1 VSVAGDPLD
10 VDVLTLLDQ
19 ALSVVDQLDGVEGA
33 RAALRTFGD
42 DPDALRSALQA
53 DIAAAEAGWARRQ
66 RALARRSVARAAA
79 RDVVTRCIAWFT
91 QLRRVLAVISLSADH
106 HVAVHAVRSA
116 LPRQV
121 RTLNETTATFA
132 AVRAAIATVSLAD
145 QPGWTALLTEVPSLA
160 ADLHAADARV
170 RRANLDA
177 NAASAERTATV
188 AALRTRLRDVRA
200 RWKVAATLPGV
211 PPLDLR
217 IGRSAVASR
226 AAPRAEPCVDPPAA
240 TVEPPLATPHPAT
253 PTVDPAL
260 SSADPTATT
269 AATPPGPTADPTT
282 PPPGCASE

>member
-1 VSVAGDPLD
+1 MAGDPLD

-53 DIAAAEAGWARRQ
+53 DIAAAEAGWARRE
-66 RALARRSVARAAA
+66 RAVARRSVARAAG

-91 QLRRVLAVISLSADH
+91 QLRRVLAVIALSADH

-132 AVRAAIATVSLAD
+132 AVQAAIATVSLAD
-145 QPGWTALLTEVPSLA
+145 QPGWTALLAEVPSLA

-170 RRANLDA
+170 RRADLDA

-188 AALRTRLRDVRA
+188 AALRARLRDVRA

-226 AAPRAEPCVDPPAA
+226 AAPRAEPP
-240 TVEPPLATPHPAT
+240 VEPPLATPHPAT
-253 PTVDPAL
+253 PTADPAL
-260 SSADPTATT
+260 SSVDPTATT
-269 AATPPGPTADPTT
+269 AATPPDPTADPAT
-282 PPPGCASE
+282 PTPGCSSE